1 MPTNEVRRDLLNQI
15 RASGYPGSI
24 TEVFQA
30 ADQGIDLVGQFVQ
43 QQEKQQMQVA
53 QTPQQQEVGL
63 REEHARGNTQAS
75 MAFPDVQPGQS
86 FNTVGMKAPIDIQK
100 IDDQGHLVESYKN
113 VPPGIQDLP
122 TGPYEGT
129 VIESP
134 AAYQK
139 GGFATYDSWEEGA
152 KANPQSEMWK
162 GKPNPHHKFSQP
174 VMSPIEYAIGT
185 TTFAP
190 KLFSKLGA
198 LDLVVNPFIGLKNLL
213 KSKVPHKVS
222 PIKSSKIKFLDNVKD
237 RVKYDASK
245 DLEYYGNSP
254 YISGKGY
261 KIKKPIVEGQYTQH
275 PDLTLTQKNLSS
287 HLDKMGKS
295 GKTTLYRY
303 GDKPTG
309 TTGNWYSAD
318 PMGPLEYQD
327 KFSRGNPNAK
337 IFKIEVENELLPKM
351 YRGGPQKFLSKKPS
365 HTDFKEFDVV
375 EGLLRNVETFS
386 NIKEY
391 NKYLNTLK
399 QKGGFNYK
407 QYDVP
412 EDLGYARTGFDDK
425 LSVNPRVYR
434 SIDEINTI
442 LGVNKK
448 AANPT
453 LTSYEFISDA
463 ARERNMSISDLNK
476 KYNKDKVAASRIVNE
491 GLHTVLKGADRLSD
505 EEFQGL
511 TSEVKDIVQGFKG
524 DKNIISAMKYFY
536 DADLSGI
543 QEYREKMGL
552 SREDVLNL
560 IKPSDDASLKDKL
573 KIKAIK
579 QGLKLKKWKRGGLNK
594 YQLGGKAENIG
605 AFMGL
610 SSKGTKAQL
619 NPSIN
624 ILGDCRGGGCWALS
638 DKALRVGPVFEAENI
653 TGLKIPKF
661 GQPTYSD
668 DPSKSRVGK
677 TYKGGQLTYESI
689 RDRGRGYWDYGHFGA
704 GVKGGVT
711 SNKKPFYEGTIK
723 YGRLGDSG
731 IGKYKFGVYGKYGS
745 PEAES
750 PGTTIGGYGRFGVLS
765 GQAGYNLKTRRPE
778 FRVGLGYN
786 FQKGGYKQD
795 GGLRDH
801 MMNYLHDTG
810 RDTTYVNTVMNAIGQ
825 HESKNNYTQKQISE
839 ADDGTFYDGPGR
851 GTFQFEVGPEAG
863 GNTAINRTANFLKH
877 NTDKNIRDFPYLF
890 KLYTDD
896 NSLDFSK
903 LSKKDQEGLF
913 IGDKIFGGIIRRN
926 EFDALTRNRNTPP
939 SQEEIFMYW
948 LRNHK
953 GKING
958 KDVIIETRD
967 SNDKIIS
974 RDLNPDLTAEEI
986 EIERNKWNNR
996 TKSIF
1001 KKRKGGY
1008 KKSYRPK
1015 YI

>member
-1 MPTNEVRRDLLNQI
+1 
-15 RASGYPGSI
+15 
-24 TEVFQA
+24 
-30 ADQGIDLVGQFVQ
+30 
-43 QQEKQQMQVA
+43 
-53 QTPQQQEVGL
+53 
-63 REEHARGNTQAS
+63 
-75 MAFPDVQPGQS
+75 
-86 FNTVGMKAPIDIQK
+86 
-100 IDDQGHLVESYKN
+100 
-113 VPPGIQDLP
+113 
-122 TGPYEGT
+122 
-129 VIESP
+129 
-134 AAYQK
+134 
-139 GGFATYDSWEEGA
+139 
-152 KANPQSEMWK
+152 
-162 GKPNPHHKFSQP
+162 
-174 VMSPIEYAIGT
+174 
-185 TTFAP
+185 
-190 KLFSKLGA
+190 
-198 LDLVVNPFIGLKNLL
+198 
-213 KSKVPHKVS
+213 
-222 PIKSSKIKFLDNVKD
+222 
-237 RVKYDASK
+237 
-245 DLEYYGNSP
+245 
-254 YISGKGY
+254 
-261 KIKKPIVEGQYTQH
+261 
-275 PDLTLTQKNLSS
+275 
-287 HLDKMGKS
+287 
-295 GKTTLYRY
+295 
-303 GDKPTG
+303 
-309 TTGNWYSAD
+309 
-318 PMGPLEYQD
+318 
-327 KFSRGNPNAK
+327 
-337 IFKIEVENELLPKM
+337 KIEVENELLPKM